1 MIITE
6 RQYHVLNVPSHKC
19 SPLNKLGNNIH
30 NVLKTILDLVF
41 SKVHKFLFNLSKSK
55 K

>member
-6 RQYHVLNVPSHKC
+6 RQYHVLSVPSHKC

-30 NVLKTILDLVF
+30 NVLKTILNLVLAKYTNF
-41 SKVHKFLFNLSKSK
+41 
-55 K
+55 